1 MQYLA
6 NPIGIV
12 NREGRVMAKRE
23 RRRQRFTEGP
33 VWLAQLVV
41 SMLIVVI
48 SMSVGLTAL
57 AVLMVL
63 MVLRGIVGLPGLALR
78 AMRHS
83 CKK

>member
-1 MQYLA
+1 
-6 NPIGIV
+6 
-12 NREGRVMAKRE
+12 MAKRE
-23 RRRQRFTEGP
+23 RRRQRFTEVP
-33 VWLAQLVV
+33 VWLAQLAV

-57 AVLMVL
+57 VVL

-78 AMRHS
+78 AMRHW